1 MVLCGL
7 VEVAV
12 GRDGRGLATGLGGH
26 VFLIAACDF
35 GMSSP
40 LLVNQLAW
48 SKVMKGWR
56 QSTQSFAGSSCA
68 AFVAQEAQR
77 PYVSSVLGVG
87 VPQSLQA
94 TSWQLEQRPS
104 MRYRRGVSFPQLLQ
118 AE

>member
-1 MVLCGL
+1 
-7 VEVAV
+7 
-12 GRDGRGLATGLGGH
+12 
-26 VFLIAACDF
+26 
-35 GMSSP
+35 MSSP

-56 QSTQSFAGSSCA
+56 QSAQSLAGSSCA

-87 VPQSLQA
+87 VPQSLQE

-118 AE
+118 AA